1 MTTSSRPARP
11 TACGSSWSTPSGT
24 SAWTGS
30 GTCASTPPTTGRP
43 RWTRCAATR
52 ARRPGSSAGGRGSG
66 SRSWCGSWSTPTWRR
81 SGPRRPHRPW
91 PAPPW
96 RAQDEDGMSGW
107 WEGRRV
113 IVTGGHGFLG
123 RRLVP
128 MLRERGPALVFTFS
142 SREYDL
148 TRQLDVARLHAEHR
162 PDVVVHLAARVGGIG
177 ANRQNPGRF
186 FYENAVMGIELMEQ
200 ARRFGVQKYV
210 QVGTICSYPRLTPV
224 PFREEALW
232 DGYPE
237 ETNAPY
243 GVAKKALAVQARA
256 YREQYGLDAITLLPA
271 NLYGPGDSFDLE
283 SSHVIPALVRKCVDA
298 RRRGDPA
305 ITVWG
310 TGAATREFL
319 YVDDAARGI
328 LDAAERYQAPEAA
341 GPAADRAPAQRVGEV
356 LGAVEGLHL
365 DVGGAQLRQGVGVR
379 AGARR
384 GAQDGAQVGG
394 PPVGVLVG
402 PAVED
407 LDDVDA
413 VGDPLDRVLPQ
424 APAIGVVRVLQVHQA
439 ALRLDLEDRLL
450 GRQAPGQLALEEQAD
465 ELALRRHHLLPD
477 DHLLRLL
484 PPELRRAGDAVVVG
498 QEDRAEAQRPAPGGD
513 PVGRHETVPRGRAVH
528 VQVNADHA
536 GLRCQP
542 RSARCSS
549 QSPWSSPCAHGSA
562 GAPGVAASPIA
573 G

>member
-1 MTTSSRPARP
+1 
-11 TACGSSWSTPSGT
+11 
-24 SAWTGS
+24 
-30 GTCASTPPTTGRP
+30 
-43 RWTRCAATR
+43 
-52 ARRPGSSAGGRGSG
+52 
-66 SRSWCGSWSTPTWRR
+66 
-81 SGPRRPHRPW
+81 
-91 PAPPW
+91 
-96 RAQDEDGMSGW
+96 MSGW

-328 LDAAERYQAPEAA
+328 LDAAERYQ
-341 GPAADRAPAQRVGEV
+341 GPDPVNLGTSSEVSIRALAETIARLTGFEGELRWDASRPDGQPRRMVSADRARRAFGFEPRVGLE
-356 LGAVEGLHL
+356 EGLRRT
-365 DVGGAQLRQGVGVR
+365 VEWYEGSAAAVTPGAS
-379 AGARR
+379 
-384 GAQDGAQVGG
+384 
-394 PPVGVLVG
+394 P
-402 PAVED
+402 
-407 LDDVDA
+407 
-413 VGDPLDRVLPQ
+413 
-424 APAIGVVRVLQVHQA
+424 
-439 ALRLDLEDRLL
+439 
-450 GRQAPGQLALEEQAD
+450 
-465 ELALRRHHLLPD
+465 
-477 DHLLRLL
+477 
-484 PPELRRAGDAVVVG
+484 
-498 QEDRAEAQRPAPGGD
+498 
-513 PVGRHETVPRGRAVH
+513 GRA
-528 VQVNADHA
+528 
-536 GLRCQP
+536 
-542 RSARCSS
+542 
-549 QSPWSSPCAHGSA
+549 
-562 GAPGVAASPIA
+562 APPP
-573 G
+573 